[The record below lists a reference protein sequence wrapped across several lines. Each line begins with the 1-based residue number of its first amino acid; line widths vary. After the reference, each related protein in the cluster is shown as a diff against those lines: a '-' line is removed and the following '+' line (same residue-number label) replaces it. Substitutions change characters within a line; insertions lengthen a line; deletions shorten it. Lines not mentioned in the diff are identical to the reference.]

1 MRIEVAVDA
10 RDGVG
15 EGPFWDEQEQ
25 ALWWVDISGKAVQR
39 WMPGTRE
46 RRRWAMPDFP
56 SAVVLRGAGGALG
69 GMGEGRPLGGIA
81 HGLFFLDPTSGGLQL
96 FCRPDAD
103 RPDNRS
109 NEAKCGP
116 AGDFW

>member
-56 SAVVLRGAGGALG
+56 SAVVLRATGGALVA
-69 GMGEGRPLGGIA
+69 MRD
-81 HGLFFLDPTSGGLQL
+81 GLYFLDSTSGGLQL
-96 FCRPDAD
+96 FWAIISFANPL
-103 RPDNRS
+103 
-109 NEAKCGP
+109 
-116 AGDFW
+116 AGM